1 MSATRS
7 GDTGHQTRRGGGPV
21 GKHMAIGLVVREF
34 ELHDVARMRARG
46 LEGSLDVVARI
57 GRLETGREKSTV
69 DRGVE
74 STGSLQS

>member
-1 MSATRS
+1 
-7 GDTGHQTRRGGGPV
+7 
-21 GKHMAIGLVVREF
+21 MAIGLVVREF